1 MDLGE
6 KAVKLFHMSVA
17 NNLILLFL
25 DSRFLCVHFGR
36 LMDLEAI

>member
-25 DSRFLCVHFGR
+25 DRFLCVHFGR
-36 LMDLEAI
+36 LMDLEAL